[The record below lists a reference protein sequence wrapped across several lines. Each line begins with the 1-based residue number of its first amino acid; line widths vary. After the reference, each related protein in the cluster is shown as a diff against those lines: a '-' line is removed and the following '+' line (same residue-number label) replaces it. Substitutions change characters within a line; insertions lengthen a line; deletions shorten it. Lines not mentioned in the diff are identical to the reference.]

1 MKEYVYVERLCAYI
15 NNCITITETYAITQF
30 VGSATESKILTGVEC
45 SERLCPHR
53 NECEILRKYDSG
65 NSARH
70 S

>member
-1 MKEYVYVERLCAYI
+1 MRESVDIEWCAYI
-15 NNCITITETYAITQF
+15 DDYITITKTYAITQF
-30 VGSATESKILTGVEC
+30 VGSATESKILTDVKC

-53 NECEILRKYDSG
+53 NECKILRKYDSG